1 MNFSMIF
8 YIAGAILCAE
18 SALMAVPLAVSLFY
32 QDGCAFS
39 FLLPIAVLAA
49 VGIILVRRKPE
60 NTVIFAREGYVIV
73 AGAWVVMSLFGALPF
88 VISGEI
94 PSYIDALFETVSG
107 FTTTGASI
115 LTDVEAMSPSLL
127 FWRSF
132 YALGRRY
139 GRFGFYYGD
148 RAAGRRPFR
157 IFDACGDPG
166 PDSGEVGS
174 QNALYSND
182 FIWDLRFFDGFGGDP
197 ALLWGHASV

>member
-1 MNFSMIF
+1 MNFLHTRDTF
-8 YIAGAILCAE
+8 
-18 SALMAVPLAVSLFY
+18 
-32 QDGCAFS
+32 
-39 FLLPIAVLAA
+39 
-49 VGIILVRRKPE
+49 RKQRPACG
-60 NTVIFAREGYVIV
+60 F
-73 AGAWVVMSLFGALPF
+73 
-88 VISGEI
+88 I
-94 PSYIDALFETVSG
+94 PSHA
-107 FTTTGASI
+107 
-115 LTDVEAMSPSLL
+115 
-127 FWRSF
+127 
-132 YALGRRY
+132 